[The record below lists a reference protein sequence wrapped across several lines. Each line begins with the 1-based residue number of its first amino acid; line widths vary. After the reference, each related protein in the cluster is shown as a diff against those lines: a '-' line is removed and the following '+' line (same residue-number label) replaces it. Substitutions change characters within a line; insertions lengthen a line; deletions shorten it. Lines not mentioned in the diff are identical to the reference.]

1 MKRIMKWLLAVLF
14 VIVIFSVVIFQ
25 AITINNITQTQED
38 HFYAHIVAAVN
49 SLEEYQETGYK
60 FMYEDGLMELHSAS
74 SIALLLDDVSEYKGV
89 HGVLLSIVGTYHSFP
104 DDLALYID
112 EIIEILKDYSNHHNV
127 ENLYIKLKNID
138 NQLTAMMAERAE
150 KVE

>member
-1 MKRIMKWLLAVLF
+1 MKKLKWLLAVLF
-14 VIVIFSVVIFQ
+14 VIVIFSVIIFQ
-25 AITINNITQTQED
+25 AITINNINQTQED
-38 HFYAHIVAAVN
+38 HFYAHIVAAAN

-74 SIALLLDDVSEYKGV
+74 SIALLLDDASEYKGL
-89 HGVLLSIVGTYHSFP
+89 HSVLLSIIGTYHSFP
-104 DDLALYID
+104 DNLALYID

-127 ENLYIKLKNID
+127 ENLYIRLKNID
-138 NQLTAMMAERAE
+138 NQLIAMMVKRAE